1 MTFAERAW
9 DVIRRIPRGR
19 VATYGQIAALLG
31 RPRSARAVGR
41 ALRSCPPDVP
51 WHRVVNGAGGISPRA
66 RASGMLTQE
75 LRLTGEG
82 IVLRRGRIPLRRF
95 RWDGTAS
102 RRRRRAAR

>member
-1 MTFAERAW
+1 VSFAERAW
-9 DVIRRIPRGR
+9 ALIRKIPRGR

-51 WHRVVNGAGGISPRA
+51 WHREVNAAGGISARA

-82 IVLRRGRIPLRRF
+82 VALRRGRIPLRRF
-95 RWDGTAS
+95 RWAGTTPL
-102 RRRRRAAR
+102 RKRMGR